1 MQLAITM
8 PDIFP
13 DEISRI
19 ITKMKGFFTQE
30 KIGVDAG
37 IADLFIS

>member
-1 MQLAITM
+1 MQLAITI

-19 ITKMKGFFTQE
+19 ITKMKGFFAE
-30 KIGVDAG
+30 EEIGVDAG
-37 IADLFIS
+37 MVDLFIS